1 MAINTRNPFEA
12 YAPPGTVKSEFTAR
26 SNGSKLLQW
35 TAKRFPWIH
44 LYSMS
49 SVCIGNYSPLGN
61 LKTATK
67 APALFGT
74 FSGAAMYNPNTLL
87 PLPIITGCDV
97 SALGQ
102 LGTTR
107 KAVVKVQCFS
117 DEDLSEL
124 QKCYFIPGMD
134 VRVQFGWNEACNGDI
149 PEIYIDKPNRARAIC
164 EIRTLAQTHP
174 AYDGFQGVVGNFKYS
189 LQPDNT
195 WSCEIEIISASEPFS
210 QSNVSDSQCDCARKE
225 EIETQEGDKKEV
237 VKKNGQLYSIL
248 LDSFR
253 DPAALTEW
261 LGKIRNRAPATLLPH
276 VSGDYRFYWGK
287 ARTEGGGDDSGMFEG
302 TFFNDYDTMEPYIS
316 YGALEAAVNAYTL
329 PNNKKYPYG
338 RVDSSGI
345 VLPIPSPN
353 LTIAT
358 DPRVCYIPGGKYQ
371 DDLSFRNGDSFVVP
385 APPTAMVTGGVSI
398 CDIQLNVLYVM
409 LELKKVL
416 DGDRLML
423 TFLRNVLK
431 GVNTTCGDIWNLDV
445 VSDSE
450 TKSGCG
456 NPDSGGQGGVLSV
469 VDLKQYETAT
479 SYAIPSTVS
488 NSSIRSF
495 NLDLKLTDSMKTQAL
510 YAGGTQQK
518 GSGNTNSGGDST
530 GCEGASMKPFY
541 LGGTVENKAMPSAK
555 RNEKAKCD
563 CDEISN
569 AEQAETPT
577 LASLKDE
584 VKDYV
589 SNETCNALRNE
600 VVKRIQELAEGE
612 TPAHCNTAL
621 PFDFGFEC
629 DGIGGFAFGQL
640 VTADRI
646 PASVRES
653 FDFQI
658 TKVEHTITA
667 NDWVTKV
674 STVARAN
681 KS

>member
-1 MAINTRNPFEA
+1 MSRNPFEA
-12 YAPPGTVKSEFTAR
+12 YQPPGTVKSEFTAR

-44 LYSMS
+44 VMSMS
-49 SVCIGNYSPLGN
+49 SVCTPNYKILGN
-61 LKTATK
+61 ASK
-67 APALFGT
+67 APVLFG
-74 FSGAAMYNPNTLL
+74 GAPAFAMYNTNTLL

-97 SALGQ
+97 TALGQ

-107 KAVVKVQCFS
+107 KAVIKLKCFT
-117 DEDLSEL
+117 DEDLVEL

-134 VRVQFGWNEACNGDI
+134 VRVQFGWNESCSG
-149 PEIYIDKPNRARAIC
+149 DKPNVYTGTEARSIAIC
-164 EIRTLAQTHP
+164 KIRENAQTNP

-195 WSCEIEIISASEPFS
+195 WDCEIEIISAAEPFS
-210 QSNVSDSQCDCARKE
+210 QSNVSDTQCGCGRKE
-225 EIETQEGDKKEV
+225 EVETQEGDKKEV

-253 DPAALTEW
+253 DPSALTEW
-261 LGKIRNRAPATLLPH
+261 LGKIKSRAPSTLVNH
-276 VSGDYRFYWGK
+276 ISGDYRYYWGK

-316 YGALEAAVNAYTL
+316 YGALEAAINSYTL
-329 PNNKKYPYG
+329 PNNKSYPYG

-345 VLPIPSPN
+345 ILPIPGYN

-358 DPRVCYIPGGKYQ
+358 DPRVCYIPGGIHQ
-371 DDLSFRNGDSFVVP
+371 DLLSFRNGDSFVVP
-385 APPTAMVTGGVSI
+385 APPTAMVDGGVSL

-409 LELKKVL
+409 MELRKVL
-416 DGDRLML
+416 DGDGLML
-423 TFLRNVLK
+423 TFLRSVLQ
-431 GVNTTCGDIWNLDV
+431 GVSKTCGDIWSLDV
-445 VSDSE
+445 ISDSE

-456 NPDSGGQGGVLSV
+456 VGKTGGKGGLLSV
-469 VDLKQYETAT
+469 VDLKQYKTAP
-479 SYAIPSTVS
+479 SYTIPSTVT

-510 YAGGTQQK
+510 YAGGTQQR
-518 GSGNTNSGGDST
+518 GSGNSRSGGDST

-541 LGGTVENKAMPSAK
+541 LGGDVENKAMPDVK
-555 RNEKAKCD
+555 KGQEKAKCD

-569 AEQAETPT
+569 AEKAETPT
-577 LASLKDE
+577 LSSLVEE
-584 VKDYV
+584 VHDYV
-589 SNETCNALRNE
+589 SDETCNALRNE
-600 VVKRIQELAEGE
+600 VVARIQDLTDAG
-612 TPAHCNTAL
+612 TPPHCNTSL

-629 DGIGGFAFGQL
+629 DGVGGFAFGQL

-646 PASVRES
+646 PDQVRGA

-658 TKVEHTITA
+658 TKVEHSVTA

-674 STVARAN
+674 STVAKTRL
-681 KS
+681 S